1 MIHRVHSLLS
11 YAGDLSLLL
20 LDTLRWLL
28 RPGTWRL
35 RRMLAQLDRIG
46 WGSLA
51 VVSLISLTIG
61 IAIAFQIAYQLRKL
75 GLATPIYTASFSALM
90 IFREIGPVLTALIVA
105 GRVGASI
112 AAELGMMNITQQ
124 IDALRTLG
132 TPPVKYLVAPRLLA
146 LLLALP
152 LLTVYANVVAVLGG
166 YLVGVTQL
174 GMGSRL
180 YLEVSAALLDGRD
193 VWTGL
198 LKSAVFALIICTV
211 SCLEG
216 LRTQGGAE
224 GVGRATTR
232 AVVVCFLLVIAA
244 DALFTALFYFAGQ

>member
-112 AAELGMMNITQQ
+112 AAELG
-124 IDALRTLG
+124 
-132 TPPVKYLVAPRLLA
+132 
-146 LLLALP
+146 
-152 LLTVYANVVAVLGG
+152 
-166 YLVGVTQL
+166 
-174 GMGSRL
+174 
-180 YLEVSAALLDGRD
+180 
-193 VWTGL
+193 
-198 LKSAVFALIICTV
+198 
-211 SCLEG
+211 
-216 LRTQGGAE
+216 
-224 GVGRATTR
+224 
-232 AVVVCFLLVIAA
+232 
-244 DALFTALFYFAGQ
+244 